1 MSEPPESY
9 SSKKA
14 GNTRVKVKERKKT
27 VGITLSWDL
36 VKAARKLRINISKI
50 AENAVKEYIRRL
62 EGTSRTTDVNG
73 EGMPTAEGCPGAPPG
88 RVDQLGMIAALASL
102 RPRVQIPPRPP

>member
-36 VKAARKLRINISKI
+36 VKAARKLRINISQFT
-50 AENAVKEYIRRL
+50 ENCLRGAIEHAYTSIWCGRRD
-62 EGTSRTTDVNG
+62 SD
-73 EGMPTAEGCPGAPPG
+73 PGY
-88 RVDQLGMIAALASL
+88 RLGKPKS
-102 RPRVQIPPRPP
+102 